1 MQQFNCFFVN
11 NDRMQ
16 VNRPLCNNLIAPPRC
31 MFCSFIEW
39 SRTCKKPRDR
49 CTQCP
54 CAFYFS
60 FQTKLDPISRK
71 MRCTLFFCAR
81 TNAHKMV
88 MPILYSQN
96 LQFLTL
102 QIIQRETP
110 ENILETPENRYTV
123 IETPE
128 NVQYIRMQKKGQ
140 LEVMIKSR
148 CTIMLHVSIVILQEN
163 NQLYNKLGCTIEARM
178 PTRLKYFSHSRCTGY
193 YVQKNLKSN
202 HYTYI
207 SIHYKKS

>member
-1 MQQFNCFFVN
+1 MQCIVEFNISPRIANIPSIKQWAHASKNSFMQQFNCFFVN

-71 MRCTLFFCAR
+71 MRCTLFFLCKDKC
-81 TNAHKMV
+81 TQNGNAYTLFIKFIA
-88 MPILYSQN
+88 PYLANNLERNSWKYSRN
-96 LQFLTL
+96 SW
-102 QIIQRETP
+102 
-110 ENILETPENRYTV
+110 
-123 IETPE
+123 
-128 NVQYIRMQKKGQ
+128 K
-140 LEVMIKSR
+140 
-148 CTIMLHVSIVILQEN
+148 
-163 NQLYNKLGCTIEARM
+163 
-178 PTRLKYFSHSRCTGY
+178 
-193 YVQKNLKSN
+193 
-202 HYTYI
+202 
-207 SIHYKKS
+207 

>member
-16 VNRPLCNNLIAPPRC
+16 VNRLLCNNLIAPPRC

-54 CAFYFS
+54 CTFYFS

-71 MRCTLFFCAR
+71 MRCTLFFSR

-110 ENILETPENRYTV
+110 ENILETPENRNTV
-123 IETPE
+123 VETPE
-128 NVQYIRMQKKGQ
+128 NVQYIRMQKK
-140 LEVMIKSR
+140 
-148 CTIMLHVSIVILQEN
+148 
-163 NQLYNKLGCTIEARM
+163 
-178 PTRLKYFSHSRCTGY
+178 
-193 YVQKNLKSN
+193 
-202 HYTYI
+202 
-207 SIHYKKS
+207 KKASWR